1 MERDITKW
9 KTGLMVVRALFKFLV
24 LFFALSFLQGA
35 ALADA
40 GSSSITTYSF
50 DSLENLIESTPSGS
64 AVDKSFSGTGPES
77 VIQNLNQILFNSAK
91 TSAQKSKFDFSF
103 IDNQVLLSELV
114 GKYNSI
120 IGPSDMQFTFGW
132 TAQGFDFDAALGSMD
147 SNKNLELKDP
157 GPNYYGTM
165 ICDYSSDQTTCSFG
179 ASSS

>member
-64 AVDKSFSGTGPES
+64 AVDKS
-77 VIQNLNQILFNSAK
+77 
-91 TSAQKSKFDFSF
+91 
-103 IDNQVLLSELV
+103 LV
-114 GKYNSI
+114 E
-120 IGPSDMQFTFGW
+120 
-132 TAQGFDFDAALGSMD
+132 QGLRV
-147 SNKNLELKDP
+147 
-157 GPNYYGTM
+157 
-165 ICDYSSDQTTCSFG
+165 
-179 ASSS
+179 

>member
-1 MERDITKW
+1 M
-9 KTGLMVVRALFKFLV
+9 VRALLKFLV

-40 GSSSITTYSF
+40 NSITTYSF
-50 DSLENLIESTPSGS
+50 DSLETLIQSSPSVS
-64 AVDKSFSGTGPES
+64 AVDKSTSGTGPES

-91 TSAQKSKFDFSF
+91 IGSQKPKFDFSF
-103 IDNQVLLSELV
+103 IDNQFLLSELV
-114 GKYNSI
+114 DKYNNI

-132 TAQGFDFDAALGSMD
+132 TTQGFDYDAALGSVD
-147 SNKNLELKDP
+147 SNKNP

-179 ASSS
+179 VSSS

>member
-1 MERDITKW
+1 MERNITRYT
-9 KTGLMVVRALFKFLV
+9 TGLMVVRALLKFLV

-40 GSSSITTYSF
+40 GSNSITTYSF
-50 DSLENLIESTPSGS
+50 DSLDNLIQSSPSGN
-64 AVDKSFSGTGPES
+64 AMDKSFSGTGPES

-91 TSAQKSKFDFSF
+91 ISAQKSKFDFSF
-103 IDNQVLLSELV
+103 IDNQLLLSELV
-114 GKYNSI
+114 GSYNTI

-132 TAQGFDFDAALGSMD
+132 TTQGFDFDSALPSVD
-147 SNKNLELKDP
+147 SNKNS
-157 GPNYYGTM
+157 GPDYYGTM